1 MKKILTLIAVICV
14 TLFAGAKHINAQPQM
29 TPPPIS
35 VNPAEI
41 TRELSYMQHDTINI
55 TITNNGSSQLRWNTL
70 LNYDSKSENSE
81 AYFASGNTLYKFNLN
96 DPTNVTATGY
106 SAFEYIGSPCY
117 VDGMIYYLINAGDY
131 RIFGLFNTI
140 TGATEIIAYGLMS
153 GALAYNPVSGTLYGC
168 NTISYNATLYSITP
182 STGRETAVA
191 NINSDIATISI
202 TFDRN
207 GSCYILDVAG
217 NIKPFNIETGSIGTP
232 IYTIQGFMVNYGDS
246 HDIPCDFETN
256 TLYCTSVDTA
266 DYKHQLFSY
275 NLDSGTFSYLGKF
288 PIFCNGLATTSSIG
302 WMNVEPVFGVVE
314 AGESTTVAMRL
325 NGGWAQSGTFN
336 ATCSIVN
343 NAANAVEIPVTM
355 TIAMEKI
362 PGDVN
367 LDGIVNVIDIQT
379 AVAYICEG
387 NPSTFDFDNAD
398 INGDGTVN
406 ILDVMLIVN
415 IIFRFNDTSTHE
427 EIFMKSFFEILK

>member
-1 MKKILTLIAVICV
+1 MKKFLTLLAVICV
-14 TLFAGAKHINAQPQM
+14 TLFAGAKHIMAQPQK

-35 VNPAEI
+35 VSPAEI
-41 TRELSYMQHDTINI
+41 TRELSYMQHDTVNI
-55 TITNNGSSQLRWNTL
+55 TITNNSSSQLRWNTI

-81 AYFASGNTLYKFNLN
+81 AYFASFSTLYKFNLD

-106 SAFEYIGSPCY
+106 SAFENISSLCY
-117 VDGMIYYLINAGDY
+117 VDGMIYYLLYGGVY
-131 RIFGLFNTI
+131 QIFGRFNTI
-140 TGATEIIAYGLMS
+140 TGAIDIIAFGLS
-153 GALAYNPVSGTLYGC
+153 SKVLAYNPVSGNLYGC
-168 NTISYNATLYSITP
+168 NIFSNNETLYSIDL
-182 STGRETAVA
+182 STGAETAVA
-191 NINSDIATISI
+191 NINSYEATIDIA
-202 TFDRN
+202 FDRN
-207 GSCYILDVAG
+207 GSCYLLDDWG
-217 NIKPFNIETGSIGTP
+217 NIKPFNIETGSVGNP

-246 HDIPCDFETN
+246 NAMTCDFETN
-256 TLYCTSVDTA
+256 TLYCTSVDTV
-266 DYKHQLFSY
+266 DFKHQLFSY

-288 PIFCNGLATTSSIG
+288 PIYCNGLAITSSIG
-302 WMNVEPVFGVVE
+302 WMNVEPVFGVIK

-343 NAANAVEIPVTM
+343 NVVDAVEIPVTM
-355 TIAMEKI
+355 TIAQDKI

-379 AVAYICEG
+379 AVAYICGG

-406 ILDVMLIVN
+406 ILDVVQIIN
-415 IIFRFNDTSTHE
+415 IIFRFP
-427 EIFMKSFFEILK
+427 F

>member
-1 MKKILTLIAVICV
+1 MKKILTSIAVICV

-35 VNPAEI
+35 VSPAEI
-41 TRELSYMQHDTINI
+41 TRVLSYMQQDTVNI
-55 TITNNGSSQLRWNTL
+55 TITNNSSSQLRWNTI
-70 LNYDSKSENSE
+70 LNYDSRSENSE
-81 AYFASGNTLYKFNLN
+81 AYFASFNTLYKFNLD
-96 DPTNVTATGY
+96 DPTNVTATEY
-106 SAFEYIGSPCY
+106 SAFENISSLCY
-117 VDGMIYYLINAGDY
+117 VDGMIYYLINTGSY
-131 RIFGLFNTI
+131 RIFSRFNTI
-140 TGATEIIAYGLMS
+140 TGAIDIIVYGLMS

-168 NTISYNATLYSITP
+168 NTISNNATLYSIDL
-182 STGRETAVA
+182 STGSETAVTT
-191 NINSDIATISI
+191 INSDTATVCI

-207 GSCYILDVAG
+207 GSCYILDVEG
-217 NIKPFNIETGSIGTP
+217 NIKPFNIETGSVGTP

-246 HDIPCDFETN
+246 YDIPCDFETN
-256 TLYCTSVDTA
+256 TLYCTSVDMA
-266 DYKHQLFSY
+266 DFKYKLFSY

-288 PIFCNGLATTSSIG
+288 PVICSGLALTSSIG
-302 WMNVEPVFGVVE
+302 WMNVEPVFGVLE

-343 NAANAVEIPVTM
+343 NVVNTVEIPVTI
-355 TIAMEKI
+355 TIVGGKI

-379 AVAYICEG
+379 AVSYICGG

-406 ILDVMLIVN
+406 ILDVMQIVN
-415 IIFRFNDTSTHE
+415 IIFRFNVTSLTK
-427 EIFMKSFFEILK
+427 KSL

>member
-14 TLFAGAKHINAQPQM
+14 TLFAGAKHIMAQPQK

-35 VNPAEI
+35 VSPAEI
-41 TRELSYMQHDTINI
+41 TRVLSYMQQDTVNI
-55 TITNNGSSQLRWNTL
+55 TITNNSSSQLRWNTI

-81 AYFASGNTLYKFNLN
+81 AYFASGKTLYKFNLD

-106 SAFEYIGSPCY
+106 SAFENISSLCY
-117 VDGMIYYLINAGDY
+117 VDGMIYYLINTGSY
-131 RIFGLFNTI
+131 RIFSRFNTI
-140 TGATEIIAYGLMS
+140 TGAIDIIVYGLMS
-153 GALAYNPVSGTLYGC
+153 GALAYNPVSGNLYGC
-168 NTISYNATLYSITP
+168 NTISNNATLYSIDH
-182 STGRETAVA
+182 STGTETAVTT
-191 NINSDIATISI
+191 INSDTATVCI

-207 GSCYILDVAG
+207 GSCYILDVEG
-217 NIKPFNIETGSIGTP
+217 NIKPFNIETGSVGTP

-246 HDIPCDFETN
+246 YDIPCDFETN
-256 TLYCTSVDTA
+256 TLYCTSVDMA
-266 DYKHQLFSY
+266 DFKYKLFSY

-288 PIFCNGLATTSSIG
+288 PVICSGLALTSSIG
-302 WMNVEPVFGVVE
+302 WMNVEPVFGVLE

-343 NAANAVEIPVTM
+343 NVVDAVEIPVTM
-355 TIAMEKI
+355 TIAQDKI

-379 AVAYICEG
+379 AVAYICGG

-406 ILDVMLIVN
+406 ILDVMQIVN
-415 IIFRFNDTSTHE
+415 IIFRFNVTSLTK
-427 EIFMKSFFEILK
+427 KSL